1 MFVVVVVVCSIF
13 LKSRRVRC
21 CVGLGLNWIVVVREE
36 EEEEE
41 EKSQQTMF
49 AMKAVTLCL
58 AYAVLVLG
66 IGIGIGSTHGKT
78 VTATPQ
84 QLPKLL
90 LISFDGRY
98 K

>member
-1 MFVVVVVVCSIF
+1 
-13 LKSRRVRC
+13 
-21 CVGLGLNWIVVVREE
+21 
-36 EEEEE
+36 
-41 EKSQQTMF
+41 MF

>member
-1 MFVVVVVVCSIF
+1 
-13 LKSRRVRC
+13 
-21 CVGLGLNWIVVVREE
+21 
-36 EEEEE
+36 
-41 EKSQQTMF
+41 MF

-58 AYAVLVLG
+58 AYAVLVL
-66 IGIGIGSTHGKT
+66 GIGIGSTHGKT